1 MKIEVGAGTKGHDG
15 YVRVDAVDLP
25 GVDVVDDGRWLETF
39 DDGAADEIFSHWFFE
54 HVAGKEIP
62 RMLSAWQR
70 VLRPGG
76 LVRIVTNNHEAH
88 NRCLQQGE
96 ITWEEWTYLIYA
108 VSHQDSYTIW
118 DLHKSASTA
127 DLLNNTLDACGFEG
141 IEVDAQWKCRQDDGA
156 LKCPALIA
164 VGKKPLEPNP
174 GVDARSS
181 TNA

>member
-15 YVRVDAVDLP
+15 YVHVDAVDLP
-25 GVDVVDDGRWLETF
+25 GVDVIDDGRWLETF
-39 DDGAADEIFSHWFFE
+39 AAGVADEIFSHWFFE

-62 RMLSAWQR
+62 SMLSAWHR

-88 NRCLQQGE
+88 NRCLQEGE

-108 VSHQDSYTIW
+108 VSRQETYTVW
-118 DLHKSASTA
+118 DLHKSAWNA
-127 DLLNNTLDACGFEG
+127 DLLRATLEASGFEA
-141 IEVDAQWKCRQDDGA
+141 VHVVAQWQCREANGA

-164 VGKKPLEPNP
+164 TGQKSLDFRSSVACN
-174 GVDARSS
+174 GVD
-181 TNA
+181 